1 MKRSEYDVVVIGA
14 GQAGLAL
21 GYYLRRTSLDWVIL
35 DNQEQPGGAWTRTW
49 DSLRL
54 FSPAR
59 WSSLPGRLMDGR
71 EDEYPSR
78 DDALAYLAWYE
89 DHYALP
95 VRRPVHVNGVT
106 RLHPHAEETEPPD
119 TDARFRYRLETT
131 EGPVLARA
139 LISATGTWSHPV
151 QPTPPGYERF
161 KGEQLHS
168 AHYDN
173 QSRFANKRVAI
184 VGGGNSA
191 AQILAELSKV
201 ADTLW
206 CTLEAPTYLPDDV
219 DGRYLFDQAT
229 IRYRAQK
236 EGRTPPPPAS
246 LGDIVMVPSVKDARS
261 RGVLVHTPMFDA
273 MTETGLRWSDGRE
286 VAVDAVIWA
295 TGYRAALSHL
305 AGLDLF
311 DSQGRIPTDGTRATR
326 DARLWLVGYG
336 GWTGYASATII
347 GVGRTARAT
356 VAEVDGALTTPPTSP

>member
-1 MKRSEYDVVVIGA
+1 MTQSQYDVVVIGA

-21 GYYLRRTSLDWVIL
+21 GYYLRRTSLRWTIL
-35 DNQEQPGGAWTRTW
+35 DDQDRPGGAWTRTW

-59 WSSLPGRLMDGR
+59 WSSLPGRLMEGR
-71 EDEYPSR
+71 EDEYPTR

-89 DHYALP
+89 GHYDLP
-95 VRRPVHVNGVT
+95 VRRPVHV
-106 RLHPHAEETEPPD
+106 ETVSR
-119 TDARFRYRLETT
+119 TDLGYRLDTN
-131 EGPVLARA
+131 EGPILTRA
-139 LISATGTWSHPV
+139 LVSATGTWSHPV
-151 QPTPPGYERF
+151 QPRPPGYATF
-161 KGEQLHS
+161 SGEQLHS

-173 QSRFANKRVAI
+173 PSRFTGKRVAI

-206 CTLEAPTYLPDDV
+206 CTLEPPAYLPDDV

-246 LGDIVMVPSVKDARS
+246 LGDIVMVPSVRDARE
-261 RGVLVHTPMFDA
+261 RGVLVRAPMFDA
-273 MTETGLRWSDGRE
+273 MTESGLRWADGRDE
-286 VAVDAVIWA
+286 AVDAVIWA
-295 TGYRAALSHL
+295 TGFKASLDHL
-305 AGLDLF
+305 GGLDVF
-311 DSQGRIPTDGTRATR
+311 DAEGRIPTEGTRAQR
-326 DARLWLVGYG
+326 DDHLWLVGYG

-356 VAEVDGALTTPPTSP
+356 VAEVESTLASPPVDP